1 MGTTIEPVFQMDGAR
16 IGFSPEDRFMVFRSN
31 ELVVVRRDG
40 LVFGASVAGVEIQP
54 VFQFSGA
61 KIGFHQLDRF
71 MVALDLNPLVVI
83 RQDGLVFG
91 ANVVGTIN
99 GPHLQPV
106 FQFTGAPIG
115 FNPQDR
121 FMVAAAN
128 SPVFN
133 APRNTLVV
141 IREDG
146 LVFGA
151 NVVGRDIQ
159 PVFQFSGA
167 KIGFHPLD
175 RFMVAMHNR
184 LVVIRGDGLVFGAD
198 IIGTEIQPVF
208 QFNGAKIGFHPQ
220 DRFMIA
226 RGNELVVVR
235 QDGLVFGALVV

>member
-1 MGTTIEPVFQMDGAR
+1 MGGAK
-16 IGFSPEDRFMVFRSN
+16 IGFNPEDRFLVARSN

-40 LVFGASVAGVEIQP
+40 LVFGAGVAGDVVQP
-54 VFQFSGA
+54 ALQFSGA
-61 KIGFHQLDRF
+61 RLGFNPEDRF

-91 ANVVGTIN
+91 ADVVSGIN
-99 GPHLQPV
+99 GPHLQSV
-106 FQFTGAPIG
+106 FQFTGALIG

-151 NVVGRDIQ
+151 TVAGRDIQPVFQFSGARIGFHLLDRFMVAMGNRLVVIRRDGLVFGADIIGTEIQ

-175 RFMVAMHNR
+175 RFMVA
-184 LVVIRGDGLVFGAD
+184 
-198 IIGTEIQPVF
+198 
-208 QFNGAKIGFHPQ
+208 
-220 DRFMIA
+220 
-226 RGNELVVVR
+226 RGNELLVVR